1 MNGYQPELSTMLPV
15 PLYEL
20 KPFSKSRKL
29 VIDVVKL
36 GRSKHHVPILFEVDV
51 TEVREGFRR
60 YREKTGTPVS
70 FTGWAVKCIA
80 QAVSEYKQMH
90 GLRLGRR
97 NLILFQEID
106 VLVTVQKSVE
116 EEFIPLP
123 VVVRNA
129 NGKSI
134 LQINEEIQAAKHEL
148 ASNSTMMLGSNPWY
162 ASLYQHIPGAIRSLI
177 GRAMLRKPFAIKRT
191 TGTVG
196 VSSIGMVGNF
206 AGWAIPV
213 GPLPIQFAL
222 GGISKKPALVNA
234 KLENRDILCV
244 CFVFDH
250 DVVDGAPV
258 AAFTSRLAELMQSA
272 HGMSELDR

>member
-1 MNGYQPELSTMLPV
+1 MDRLGPYKIQ
-15 PLYEL
+15 
-20 KPFSKSRKL
+20 PFSKNRVL
-29 VIDVVKL
+29 VVDIVKL

-51 TEVREGFRR
+51 TEARERIRR
-60 YREKTGTPVS
+60 CKRQTNARLS
-70 FTGWAVKCIA
+70 FTGWVVKCIA
-80 QAVSEYKQMH
+80 QAISEHKQMH

-97 NLILFQEID
+97 RLVLFEQVD

-123 VVVRNA
+123 FLIRNA
-129 NGKSI
+129 SDKSV
-134 LQINEEIQAAKHEL
+134 LQINEEILAAQREV
-148 ASNSTMMLGSNPWY
+148 ASSGTMMLGTNPWY
-162 ASLYQHIPGAIRSLI
+162 ASLYRCLPAFIRGLV
-177 GRAMLRKPFAIKRT
+177 GRRMMRNPFAIKRN

-222 GGISKKPALVNA
+222 GGISTKPALIDG
-234 KLENRDILCV
+234 KLENRDFLSV

-258 AAFTSRLAELMQSA
+258 AAFTSRLAELMKSEY
-272 HGMSELDR
+272 GVSELDG